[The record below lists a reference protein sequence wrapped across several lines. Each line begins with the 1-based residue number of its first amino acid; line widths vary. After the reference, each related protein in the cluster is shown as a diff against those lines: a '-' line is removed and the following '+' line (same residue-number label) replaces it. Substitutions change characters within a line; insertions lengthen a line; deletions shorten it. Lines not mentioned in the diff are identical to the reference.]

1 MLKIFNKILLTF
13 ALFSIV
19 AVLAGCTDDI
29 DNQDDRSAN
38 WKQEKEKLEEANRY
52 LVKQEKEIINEYI
65 NNSGNEFV
73 ETGTGLRYRIVN
85 QGIGSIIKTADI
97 VTIEYEEGLIN
108 GDIVYSSDNEGL
120 KTFVVGR
127 GGVERGLEEAVLH
140 LHRGDEAEI
149 IMPSYLAY
157 GLTGDGNRI
166 PPKSII
172 IYKLKIINN

>member
-19 AVLAGCTDDI
+19 AVLAGCT

-108 GDIVYSSDNEGL
+108 GEIVYSSDNEGL

>member
-13 ALFSIV
+13 ALVSFV
-19 AVLAGCTDDI
+19 AVLAGCTDNV
-29 DNQDDRSAN
+29 DNQDDRNAN

-65 NNSGNEFV
+65 NKSGNEFV

-85 QGIGSIIKTADI
+85 QGDEAPIKAGDI
-97 VTIEYEEGLIN
+97 VSMEYETSLIN
-108 GDIVYSSDNEGL
+108 GEIVYSSDNDGV

>member
-19 AVLAGCTDDI
+19 AVLAGCADNV

-73 ETGTGLRYRIVN
+73 ETGTGLRYRIVKH
-85 QGIGSIIKTADI
+85 GVGGIIKTADI

-108 GDIVYSSDNEGL
+108 GEIVYSSDNEGL